1 MNKLTRC
8 AKTQFDELK
17 LAYVRALYATYER
30 EICARDAGRLDLAR
44 HLYDNRESFLSLFLE
59 LRRAEN
65 VFARS
70 KRPKEEILGVLSNV
84 AQTLQDAIETL
95 ETPELERQGSDQIV
109 QLLTNLS
116 DRLR

>member
-1 MNKLTRC
+1 MTKLTKS
-8 AKTQFDELK
+8 AKAQFDDLK
-17 LAYVRALYATYER
+17 LAYVQALYATYER
-30 EICARDAGRLDLAR
+30 EINARDAGRLDLAR
-44 HLYDNRESFLSLFLE
+44 HLYDNREKFLSLFLE

-70 KRPKEEILGVLSNV
+70 ERPEEEIVGVIGNV
-84 AQTLQDAIETL
+84 ARVLKAAIVTL
-95 ETPELERQGSDQIV
+95 ETPDLERQGSDQIV